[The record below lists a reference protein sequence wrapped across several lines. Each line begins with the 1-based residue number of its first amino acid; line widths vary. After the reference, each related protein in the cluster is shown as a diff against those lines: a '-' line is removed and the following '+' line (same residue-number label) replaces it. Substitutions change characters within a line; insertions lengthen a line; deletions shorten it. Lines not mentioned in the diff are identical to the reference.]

1 MMGKGVCLPIVRMTT
16 HKAISELS
24 PRISSSITGNRYLL
38 WLLYLGFAFGFTA
51 CTNTQTNEAL
61 SSPRLILQIT
71 VDQLLG
77 DLPTRHHRHHLR
89 LLSTEESLLLCF
101 PEPARLF
108 PS

>member
-1 MMGKGVCLPIVRMTT
+1 M
-16 HKAISELS
+16 
-24 PRISSSITGNRYLL
+24 NRYLL
-38 WLLYLGFAFGFTA
+38 GLLHLGFAVVFAA
-51 CTNTQTNEAL
+51 CATTQTNDPL
-61 SSPRLILQIT
+61 PSPRLILQIT
-71 VDQLLG
+71 VDQLRG